1 MSYPVSSLL
10 SNVLSFSP
18 MQAQKNQFIGCD
30 KPYREADTVLF
41 GAPYD
46 STTSFRP
53 GTRFGPSAMRMESF
67 GIETY
72 SPLQDKDLVDDAKV
86 FDSGDVELPF
96 GAPEPALGLIENRTA
111 QILADGKRPFLLG
124 GEHLVTLGVF
134 RAVQKK
140 YPDVVIIHFD
150 AHADLREDYLGNA
163 LSHACVLRRI
173 HDLVGDGR
181 IFQFGIR
188 SGTREEFAFMKAGHV
203 TTEPFTSTTLSS
215 VVDRLAGAPG
225 VPPGAVSG
233 AKASPPIYLTIDMDV
248 LDPSEFPGT
257 GTQEAGGFSYLQLL
271 ADMRLVCSK
280 LNVVAMDNVE
290 LSPGLDPTGRSTAL
304 ACKFLRECLL
314 ALT

>member
-1 MSYPVSSLL
+1 
-10 SNVLSFSP
+10 

-30 KPYREADTVLF
+30 KSYEEADTVLF

-53 GTRFGPSAMRMESF
+53 GTRFGPAAMRMESF

-72 SPLQDKDLVDDAKV
+72 SPAQDRDLADDTKV
-86 FDSGDVELPF
+86 FDSGDLELPF
-96 GAPEPALGLIENRTA
+96 GAPEPALKMIEERTA
-111 QILADGKRPFLLG
+111 EILADGKRPFLLG
-124 GEHLVTLGVF
+124 GEHLVTLGAF

-150 AHADLREDYLGNA
+150 AHADLREDYLGNP

-173 HDLVGDGR
+173 HDLVGDNR

-203 TTEPFTSTTLSS
+203 TTEPFADTTLAD
-215 VVDRLAGAPG
+215 VVDRLA
-225 VPPGAVSG
+225 STSTSSLHHS
-233 AKASPPIYLTIDMDV
+233 SPVYLTIDMDV

-257 GTQEAGGFSYLQLL
+257 GTQEAGGLSYLQLL
-271 ADMRLVCSK
+271 ADMRLICEK

-290 LSPGLDPTGRSTAL
+290 LNPGLDPTGRSTAL

-314 ALT
+314 AL

>member
-1 MSYPVSSLL
+1 MNPQPS
-10 SNVLSFSP
+10 
-18 MQAQKNQFIGCD
+18 QFIGCD

-53 GTRFGPSAMRMESF
+53 GTRFGPSAMRQESF

-72 SPLQDKDLVDDAKV
+72 SPAQDKDLVDDTKV
-86 FDSGDVELPF
+86 FDSGDLELPF
-96 GAPEPALGLIENRTA
+96 GAPEPALKMIEERTA
-111 QILADGKRPFLLG
+111 RILEDGKRPFLLG
-124 GEHLVTLGVF
+124 GEHLVTLGAF

-140 YPDVVIIHFD
+140 YPNVVIIHFD
-150 AHADLREDYLGNA
+150 AHADLREDYLGNP
-163 LSHACVLRRI
+163 LSHACVLRRC
-173 HDLVGDGR
+173 HDLIGDGR

-188 SGTREEFAFMKAGHV
+188 SGTREEFAFMKSGHV
-203 TTEPFTSTTLSS
+203 KTEPFTSTTLES
-215 VVDRLAGAPG
+215 VVKVLSSPSTFTS
-225 VPPGAVSG
+225 VPV
-233 AKASPPIYLTIDMDV
+233 YLTIDMDV

-271 ADMRLVCSK
+271 ADMRLICSK

-314 ALT
+314 ALI

>member
-1 MSYPVSSLL
+1 
-10 SNVLSFSP
+10 

-30 KPYREADTVLF
+30 KPYSEADTVLF
-41 GAPYD
+41 GAPHD

-72 SPLQDKDLVDDAKV
+72 SPALDKDLVDDARV
-86 FDSGDVELPF
+86 FDSGDLELPF
-96 GAPEPALGLIENRTA
+96 GAPEPALKMIEERAA
-111 QILADGKRPFLLG
+111 QILEDGKRPFLLG
-124 GEHLVTLGVF
+124 GEHLVTLGAF

-150 AHADLREDYLGNA
+150 AHADLREDYLGNP

-173 HDLVGDGR
+173 HDLVGDNR
-181 IFQFGIR
+181 IYQFGIR

-203 TTEPFTSTTLSS
+203 TTEPFADTTLAR
-215 VVDRLAGAPG
+215 VVKSISKKTP
-225 VPPGAVSG
+225 V
-233 AKASPPIYLTIDMDV
+233 YLTIDMDV

-257 GTQEAGGFSYLQLL
+257 GTQEAGGFCYLQLL
-271 ADMRLVCSK
+271 ADMRLICRK

-314 ALT
+314 ALNSK